1 MVERREFGTLC
12 WNSWKQAFKILNL
25 TSGISI
31 DSFEKLFKPVI
42 DLYIEVIL
50 SATSCGGS

>member
-1 MVERREFGTLC
+1 MAERSEFGTLY

-31 DSFEKLFKPVI
+31 DAFEKLFEPVT

-50 SATSCGGS
+50 STTSCGGW